1 MRYEDALKYLDGLLE
16 GARPALPLERRLDRM
31 ARLLEAMGLR
41 RPPYPVVLV
50 AGTKGKGSTATM
62 LAAILS
68 AAGRRVGLH
77 TKPHVSDYRERI
89 RLDGDPVEPETL
101 ARLVAEIAPTVEQA
115 SAGGSGRP
123 TYFEVS
129 LALALRCF
137 VEAHVDV
144 AVVEVGVGGR
154 YDATNVLDPV
164 LSVITPISRDHT
176 ETLGETLGAI
186 ARHKAGILRPHRPVV
201 TAPQVPDVE
210 AVLEE
215 ESTAVGARRIR
226 AGEAAAW
233 IRVAPDA
240 AGEVFSLQTH
250 RADYGRLVAGL
261 RGRHQIVNAATAVL
275 AAEEVAAPRA
285 VPVAAVHAGLRSAF
299 LPGRFEVLP
308 GAPPLVLDVAHNAAS
323 MDAVR
328 AALDDYFPGRPVVLV
343 FGMIGTHE
351 PDEASGIIASRSRL
365 AVITEPAHI
374 RPVAAGDL
382 ADLMRRR
389 MAGVEIARDPL
400 AAVDRALA
408 VAGPDEVVCV
418 TGSVYLV
425 GAVRGRLIAQRAA
438 AGPTAGQDRATETP
452 ARAGSG

>member
-16 GARPALPLERRLDRM
+16 GARPAFPEGRLDRM

-68 AAGRRVGLH
+68 GAGRRVGLH

-89 RLDGDPVEPETL
+89 RLDGDPVAPETL
-101 ARLVAEIAPTVEQA
+101 AGLVAEVAPAVEQA

-137 VEAHVDV
+137 VEAHVDA

-176 ETLGETLGAI
+176 ETLGETPGAI

-201 TAPQVPDVE
+201 TAPQTPDVE

-226 AGEAAAW
+226 TGEAAAW
-233 IRVAPDA
+233 VRGAPEA
-240 AGEVFSLQTH
+240 TGEAFCLQTH
-250 RADYGRLVAGL
+250 RADYGRLVVGL

-323 MDAVR
+323 MEAVR
-328 AALDDYFPGRPVVLV
+328 AALHDYFPGRSVVLV
-343 FGMIGTHE
+343 FGMIGTHDPNE
-351 PDEASGIIASRSRL
+351 VAGIIAGLPRL
-365 AVITEPAHI
+365 AVVTEPAHI
-374 RPVAAGDL
+374 RPVPADDL
-382 ADLMRRR
+382 AGLMRQRN
-389 MAGVEIARDPL
+389 AAVEIVRDPL

-408 VAGPDEVVCV
+408 AAGPDEVVCI

-425 GAVRGRLIAQRAA
+425 GAVRGHLIAQRAA
-438 AGPTAGQDRATETP
+438 IGLAADRDRAAQTP
-452 ARAGSG
+452 APAGSG